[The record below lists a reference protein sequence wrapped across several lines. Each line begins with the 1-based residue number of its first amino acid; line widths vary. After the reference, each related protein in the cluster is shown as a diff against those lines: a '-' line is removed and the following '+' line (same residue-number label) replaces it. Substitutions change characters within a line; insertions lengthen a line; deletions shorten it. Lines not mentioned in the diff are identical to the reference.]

1 MGAHWLVSPPVP
13 LPADVHLP
21 ILRFRHYIETELG
34 FDGGQVQIRVNGQAW
49 QTMPAPAFRYNG
61 YNTTLFAPSQGNTN
75 PNVNPDSGKTSP
87 QTGESFS
94 ILWVILAAVAAV
106 GAVLFCGK
114 KLVRAK

>member
-1 MGAHWLVSPPVP
+1 MEELHNEAFCGHPFDTRACVCTVGDGVAASNVTSPEK
-13 LPADVHLP
+13 D
-21 ILRFRHYIETELG
+21 
-34 FDGGQVQIRVNGQAW
+34 
-49 QTMPAPAFRYNG
+49 
-61 YNTTLFAPSQGNTN
+61 NTN

-114 KLVRAK
+114 KLVRGQCKTWHKQGITRAP

>member
-1 MGAHWLVSPPVP
+1 MKRFVAILLILVLVFALSATAFAASNVTSP
-13 LPADVHLP
+13 
-21 ILRFRHYIETELG
+21 EK
-34 FDGGQVQIRVNGQAW
+34 
-49 QTMPAPAFRYNG
+49 
-61 YNTTLFAPSQGNTN
+61 GNTN

-87 QTGESFS
+87 QTVESFS

>member
-1 MGAHWLVSPPVP
+1 MKRFVAILLILVLVFALSATAFAASNVTSP
-13 LPADVHLP
+13 
-21 ILRFRHYIETELG
+21 EK
-34 FDGGQVQIRVNGQAW
+34 
-49 QTMPAPAFRYNG
+49 
-61 YNTTLFAPSQGNTN
+61 GNTN
-75 PNVNPDSGKTSP
+75 TNVKPDSGKTSP

>member
-1 MGAHWLVSPPVP
+1 MKRFVAILLILVLVFALSATAFAASNVTSP
-13 LPADVHLP
+13 
-21 ILRFRHYIETELG
+21 EK
-34 FDGGQVQIRVNGQAW
+34 
-49 QTMPAPAFRYNG
+49 
-61 YNTTLFAPSQGNTN
+61 GNTN
-75 PNVNPDSGKTSP
+75 PDVNPDSGKASP

>member
-1 MGAHWLVSPPVP
+1 MKRFVAILLILVLVFALSATAFAASNVTSP
-13 LPADVHLP
+13 
-21 ILRFRHYIETELG
+21 EK
-34 FDGGQVQIRVNGQAW
+34 
-49 QTMPAPAFRYNG
+49 
-61 YNTTLFAPSQGNTN
+61 GNTN
-75 PNVNPDSGKTSP
+75 PNVNPNSGKTSP

>member
-1 MGAHWLVSPPVP
+1 MKRFVAILLILVLVFALSATAFAASNVTSP
-13 LPADVHLP
+13 
-21 ILRFRHYIETELG
+21 EK
-34 FDGGQVQIRVNGQAW
+34 
-49 QTMPAPAFRYNG
+49 
-61 YNTTLFAPSQGNTN
+61 GNTN
-75 PNVNPDSGKTSP
+75 PNVNLDSGKTSP

>member
-1 MGAHWLVSPPVP
+1 MKRFVAILLILVLVFALSATAFAASNVTSP
-13 LPADVHLP
+13 
-21 ILRFRHYIETELG
+21 EK
-34 FDGGQVQIRVNGQAW
+34 
-49 QTMPAPAFRYNG
+49 
-61 YNTTLFAPSQGNTN
+61 GNTN

-87 QTGESFS
+87 QTDESFS

>member
-1 MGAHWLVSPPVP
+1 MKRFVAILLILVLVFALSATAFAASNVTSP
-13 LPADVHLP
+13 
-21 ILRFRHYIETELG
+21 EK
-34 FDGGQVQIRVNGQAW
+34 
-49 QTMPAPAFRYNG
+49 
-61 YNTTLFAPSQGNTN
+61 GNTN
-75 PNVNPDSGKTSP
+75 PNVNPDSGKTYP

>member
-1 MGAHWLVSPPVP
+1 MEELHNEAFCGHSSDTCACVCTVGDGVCASNVTSP
-13 LPADVHLP
+13 
-21 ILRFRHYIETELG
+21 EK
-34 FDGGQVQIRVNGQAW
+34 
-49 QTMPAPAFRYNG
+49 
-61 YNTTLFAPSQGNTN
+61 GNTN